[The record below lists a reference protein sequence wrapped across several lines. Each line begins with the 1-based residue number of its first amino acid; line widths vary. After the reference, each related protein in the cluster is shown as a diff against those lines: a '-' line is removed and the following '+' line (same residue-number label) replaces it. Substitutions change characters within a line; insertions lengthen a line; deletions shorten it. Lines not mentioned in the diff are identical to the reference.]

1 MVEFDREHYFR
12 EDQISK
18 KPVPVVIRTAADLIE
33 GEFHVRGTMRVI
45 DEIKF
50 EEKFIAVTNAVVFK
64 PDGVKLL
71 QTDFMTVN
79 RDEIL
84 WMAPKEEI
92 VSKA

>member
-12 EDQISK
+12 EDQINK
-18 KPVPVVIRTAADLIE
+18 KPVPVIIRTVADLIE

-64 PDGVKLL
+64 PDGGKLL
-71 QTDFMTVN
+71 RTAFMTVN

-84 WMAPKEEI
+84 WIAPKEEV
-92 VSKA
+92 VSQA